1 MKAAVSFATT
11 LLGITLTLPAA
22 GQGRG
27 GAPIALEREPYFPLE
42 AGNRWTYQVSG
53 PGSVK
58 NVVVEATAAPPATSP
73 LEVGW
78 VVLKEYF
85 PGPPRTVRR
94 LPGDVVVEKGES
106 SRRDLLWYSLRVPNL
121 SWRLE
126 LAGSLEQ
133 DAVLTCLNGA
143 RLAVAETDGVV
154 RVPAGEFRRV
164 VKVRWQSQC
173 ADAGILAEWFAP
185 GVGLVRRE
193 LASIAG
199 PVIWELLEAN
209 VAQRPIPAY
218 RYGVELRLEHP
229 RVTVNRMPGP
239 NPPQPPTLRG
249 VLTVVNLSTD
259 PVSLVFSGCPS
270 LVAVVRDE
278 TGKDVL
284 RTRVEGS
291 GCCTCAV
298 LAPVAVRGIW
308 GLPFSLRLAR
318 PDGSPL
324 ANGRYSVEAYFE
336 TVGPEE
342 LRPGARAGMEVH
354 SVY

>member
-1 MKAAVSFATT
+1 MKRIATLATALLAAT
-11 LLGITLTLPAA
+11 LALPAA
-22 GQGRG
+22 GQGRS

-42 AGNRWTYQVSG
+42 AGNRWTYQVTA
-53 PGSVK
+53 PGEVK
-58 NVVVEATAAPPATSP
+58 NVVVEASAAPPATTP
-73 LEVGW
+73 LEWGW
-78 VVLKEYF
+78 VILQDYF

-94 LPGDVVVEKGES
+94 LPADVVMEKHDS

-126 LAGSLEQ
+126 LAGSSSQ
-133 DAVLTCLNGA
+133 DPLLPCLDGS
-143 RLAVAETDGVV
+143 RLAVVETDAVV

-164 VKVRWQSQC
+164 VMVRWQSQC
-173 ADAGILAEWFAP
+173 ADAGIVAEWFAP

-193 LASIAG
+193 LTSVAG
-199 PVIWELLEAN
+199 PVVWELIEAN

-218 RYGVELRLEHP
+218 RYSVELRLEQA
-229 RVTVNRMPGP
+229 RVTVHRMPGP
-239 NPPQPPTLRG
+239 TPPVPPTLRG
-249 VLTVVNLSTD
+249 VLTVVNLASD

-278 TGKDVL
+278 TGKEVL

-291 GCCTCAV
+291 GCCLCTV
-298 LAPVAVRGIW
+298 LAPVAVRGVW

-324 ANGRYSVEAYFE
+324 ANGRYSVEAFFE
-336 TVGPEE
+336 TIGAEE
-342 LRPGARAGMEVH
+342 LRPGARAGLEIQ
-354 SVY
+354 SAL